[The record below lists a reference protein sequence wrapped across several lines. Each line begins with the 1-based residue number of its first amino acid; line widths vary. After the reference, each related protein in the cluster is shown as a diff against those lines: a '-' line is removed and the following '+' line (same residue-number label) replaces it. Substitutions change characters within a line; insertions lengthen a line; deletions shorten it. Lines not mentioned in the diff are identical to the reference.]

1 MLILHFSGGL
11 GNQMFEYALYCTLQQ
26 NGVHVKID
34 LSHYNKQKTHNGYEL
49 ERIFN
54 LQAVYANK
62 AERTFFKW
70 LGKLQSKLFGT
81 AYKERPEDQYFFLE
95 NVLQLKNGFL
105 KGYWQ
110 SDKYFINAGQKVK
123 QAFTFPTPKHEKNL
137 AVLEIINA
145 SQSVSIHIRRGD
157 YLIDGR
163 NCALSADYWN
173 KAIAYI
179 NQQIPEP
186 VFFVFSDDLVWAKDN
201 LQILNSQYIDWNKAE
216 DSYWDMFLMSK
227 CKHNIIA
234 NSSFSW
240 WAAWLNDHKNKLV
253 ICPQNWMPHFDGTRD
268 LVPKTW
274 IKIQNSF

>member
-81 AYKERPEDQYFFLE
+81 AYKERPEDQYFFHE

-123 QAFTFPTPKHEKNL
+123 QAFTFPTPKQEKNL

-240 WAAWLNDHKNKLV
+240 WAAWLYDHKNKLV
-253 ICPQNWMPHFDGTRD
+253 ICPQHWMPHFDGTRD